1 MSMSDLREYKCPAC
15 GGAIEF
21 DSKSQKMKCPYC
33 DTEFELE
40 TLKELDAQMER
51 EAGQQDDLSGWQTD
65 AGGEWQEGETD
76 GMNVYTCQS
85 CGGEIIADEN
95 TGASNCPYC
104 GNPVIMTEKFKG
116 ALRPDLVIPFK
127 LDKKAAKEAYYRHIK
142 GRTFLP
148 KAFRRENHIDEIV
161 GIYVPFWL
169 FDMETNARVT
179 YDAERSRVWMSG
191 DVEYTEHEFFKIERG
206 GKRRDDIRFCTCR
219 WIRKDGR

>member
-95 TGASNCPYC
+95 EHQI
-104 GNPVIMTEKFKG
+104 VRIVE
-116 ALRPDLVIPFK
+116 IP
-127 LDKKAAKEAYYRHIK
+127 
-142 GRTFLP
+142 
-148 KAFRRENHIDEIV
+148 
-161 GIYVPFWL
+161 
-169 FDMETNARVT
+169 
-179 YDAERSRVWMSG
+179 
-191 DVEYTEHEFFKIERG
+191 
-206 GKRRDDIRFCTCR
+206 
-219 WIRKDGR
+219 

>member
-21 DSKSQKMKCPYC
+21 DSKSQKMKCQYC

-148 KAFRRENHIDEIV
+148 KAFRRENHIDEIK
-161 GIYVPFWL
+161 GLYVPFWL
-169 FDMETNARVT
+169 FDGDVDADVRYKATKVRMWSDHDYDYTETSYYSV
-179 YDAERSRVWMSG
+179 ERSG
-191 DVEYTEHEFFKIERG
+191 EI
-206 GKRRDDIRFCTCR
+206 
-219 WIRKDGR
+219 GRAHV

>member
-76 GMNVYTCQS
+76 GMNVSYRLPHQMPLSVHIFQCTESYISYCYNGNILHPPSNTRSDEPYRQSPTCHL
-85 CGGEIIADEN
+85 CN
-95 TGASNCPYC
+95 
-104 GNPVIMTEKFKG
+104 
-116 ALRPDLVIPFK
+116 L
-127 LDKKAAKEAYYRHIK
+127 
-142 GRTFLP
+142 
-148 KAFRRENHIDEIV
+148 
-161 GIYVPFWL
+161 
-169 FDMETNARVT
+169 
-179 YDAERSRVWMSG
+179 
-191 DVEYTEHEFFKIERG
+191 
-206 GKRRDDIRFCTCR
+206 
-219 WIRKDGR
+219 

>member
-1 MSMSDLREYKCPAC
+1 
-15 GGAIEF
+15 
-21 DSKSQKMKCPYC
+21 
-33 DTEFELE
+33 
-40 TLKELDAQMER
+40 MER

-127 LDKKAAKEAYYRHIK
+127 LDKKAAKEAYYRYIK
-142 GRTFLP
+142 GRTIFGQ
-148 KAFRRENHIDEIV
+148 KHFAGKSYDEINGAV
-161 GIYVPFWL
+161 MF
-169 FDMETNARVT
+169 
-179 YDAERSRVWMSG
+179 RSGFLTGMLMLRCV
-191 DVEYTEHEFFKIERG
+191 I
-206 GKRRDDIRFCTCR
+206 RRQR
-219 WIRKDGR
+219 

>member
-1 MSMSDLREYKCPAC
+1 MSDLREYKCPAC

-127 LDKKAAKEAYYRHIK
+127 LDKKAAKKHITGILREEHFCQK
-142 GRTFLP
+142 HFAGKIILMRLRGCMFRSGFLTGMLMLMCVI
-148 KAFRRENHIDEIV
+148 RRQ
-161 GIYVPFWL
+161 
-169 FDMETNARVT
+169 R
-179 YDAERSRVWMSG
+179 
-191 DVEYTEHEFFKIERG
+191 
-206 GKRRDDIRFCTCR
+206 
-219 WIRKDGR
+219 

>member
-116 ALRPDLVIPFK
+116 ALREEHFCQKHFAGKIILMRLRGYMFRSGFLTGMLMLMCVI
-127 LDKKAAKEAYYRHIK
+127 
-142 GRTFLP
+142 
-148 KAFRRENHIDEIV
+148 RRQ
-161 GIYVPFWL
+161 
-169 FDMETNARVT
+169 R
-179 YDAERSRVWMSG
+179 
-191 DVEYTEHEFFKIERG
+191 
-206 GKRRDDIRFCTCR
+206 
-219 WIRKDGR
+219 